1 MIVDV
6 HTHPPLYKDPL
17 TGEPDQYNHVWRP
30 DRPVKVTTCWDDY
43 LEAQEPA
50 EKSIVFSIA
59 TNPGG
64 EQPRLPGLEV
74 PEQEP
79 WYQGNLNDGIAAF
92 VAAHPGRL
100 IGFMTLHP
108 YDPQALEELERC
120 HSDLGL
126 AGVKQG
132 ANYQNFDPFDPRA
145 LAIYAE
151 AERRGLPL
159 MLHQGT
165 SPIRDAPIRYAHPL
179 LIDELATRY
188 PELKIILAH
197 LGHPWQTETCVVVRK
212 HPNVYTDLSG
222 NFYRPFSFWEQMIK
236 ATEWNVLDK
245 ILFGSDY
252 PIATARETADHV
264 RRVNDIVEGT
274 KLPRV
279 PEDRLEEIIHRD
291 SLGILGIG

>member
-1 MIVDV
+1 MIIDV

-17 TGEPDQYNHVWRP
+17 SGTSDQYSPVWRP
-30 DRPVKVTTCWDDY
+30 DRPVKVTTCWNDY
-43 LEAQEPA
+43 FEAQKPA

-59 TNPGG
+59 VHPGDG
-64 EQPRLPGLEV
+64 SAQLPGIDI

-79 WYQGNLNDGIAAF
+79 WYHGNLNDGIATF
-92 VAAHPGRL
+92 VDAYPDRL
-100 IGFMTLHP
+100 IGFMALHP
-108 YDPQALEELERC
+108 YDPKALDELERC
-120 HSDLGL
+120 HSDLGMV
-126 AGVKQG
+126 GVKQG

-151 AERRGLPL
+151 AEKRGLPI

-179 LIDELATRY
+179 LIDELAMRY
-188 PELKIILAH
+188 PDLKIIMAH
-197 LGHPWQTETCVVVRK
+197 LGHPWQTETCVVIRK
-212 HPNVYTDLSG
+212 HPNVFTDLSG
-222 NFYRPFSFWEQMIK
+222 NFYRPFSFWEQMVK

-252 PIATARETADHV
+252 PITTVQETIDHI
-264 RRVNDIVEGT
+264 RGVNEIVAGT

-279 PEDRLEEIIHRD
+279 PEDKLEEIIHRD
-291 SLGILGIG
+291 SLALLGLR